1 MNNHNAVGK
10 FITVEGIEGVGKSS
24 NIRCIAEYLENKG
37 YHVVVT
43 REPGGTPLA
52 EEVRKILLKEYPEP
66 TLGLTELLL
75 LYAGRLQHVEQI
87 IKPALQAGKWVVCD
101 RFFDATFAY
110 QGAGRGILMEKIQSL
125 HQWALGDFV
134 PDYTV
139 VLDAP
144 VDVAMAR
151 IQPHRTLDRF
161 EKEQV
166 EFFERIRE
174 EYLNRAQSFPKRY
187 YVINAAESLEEV
199 QKKLHLFLL
208 LLVEKQKDSV
218 L

>member
-1 MNNHNAVGK
+1 MNNNSTVGK

-37 YHVVVT
+37 YSVVVT

-52 EEVRKILLKEYPEP
+52 EDLRKILLKEYPEP

-75 LYAGRLQHVEQI
+75 LYAGRFQHVEQV
-87 IKPALQAGKWVVCD
+87 IKPALQEGKWVVCD
-101 RFFDATFAY
+101 RFLDATFAY
-110 QGAGRGILMEKIQSL
+110 QGAGRGISMTKIESL
-125 HQWALGDFV
+125 HQWALEDFG
-134 PDYTV
+134 PDYTL

-144 VDVAMAR
+144 VKIAMAR
-151 IQPHRTLDRF
+151 IAPHRSLDRF
-161 EKEQV
+161 EKEQYD
-166 EFFERIRE
+166 FFERIRN
-174 EYLNRAQSFPKRY
+174 EYLNRAKSFPKRY

-208 LLVEKQKDSV
+208 LLVDKEKDSV